1 MCIATRMQ
9 YALCTYLPKNTN
21 KHTASNIGDDD
32 DGNELVATEDET
44 SEEGFATFCVYVRSH
59 LSKLGPIARVRI
71 QMR

>member
-21 KHTASNIGDDD
+21 KHTASSIGDDD
-32 DGNELVATEDET
+32 DGELVAAEDET
-44 SEEGFATFCVYVRSH
+44 GEEGFATFCVYVRSH
-59 LSKLGPIARVRI
+59 LSRLDPIARVRI